1 VSPPFKNS
9 VFTTAEINFC
19 DTPNISRKNED
30 AAFDTMEAVT
40 SFGSYDHT
48 QGGHIVF
55 ADDHGMLEMPVGT
68 TVLFPAGTKRYT
80 FAAVGKNEHR
90 YLFRQFCSAGV
101 LRWVDKGGRT
111 DHQFACEASLE
122 ERAAWEAMRQ
132 QRGQTSLKLFSK
144 LRDVYIC

>member
-1 VSPPFKNS
+1 
-9 VFTTAEINFC
+9 
-19 DTPNISRKNED
+19 
-30 AAFDTMEAVT
+30 MEAVT

-55 ADDHGMLEMPVGT
+55 ADDHGMFEMPVGT

-111 DHQFACEASLE
+111 DLQFAREASLE
-122 ERAAWEAMRQ
+122 QQAAWEAMRQ
-132 QRGQTSLKLFSK
+132 QRGQTSLKSFSK
-144 LRDVYIC
+144 LRDVYIR